1 MTDRFSIIP
10 LAQLTKIIL
19 AQYEQNKEIFGIP
32 KDLFF
37 KPNKTDPY
45 QTKRYGQL
53 LETPFGVAAGPHT
66 QMTQNI
72 VASWLTGARY
82 IELKTIQTLDEL
94 DVSKPC
100 IDMQD
105 EGYNCEWSQELK
117 IHESYGQYLDA
128 WILIHIL
135 KDRLNIGDKNE
146 PGFIFNMSVGYDSE
160 GVLKDNV
167 QWFFQKMTDSS
178 KELKQKIESLQKVYP
193 NIKNLKINACI
204 SNNVTLSTMHGCPSD
219 EIEKIGKFLIEEK
232 GLHTTIKLNPTLLG
246 KEELHGILKNSGF
259 ETNVPDKA
267 FEHDLKYP
275 EAIGIIKNL
284 EKSAKKSN
292 IQFGIKLTN
301 TLESINHKDI
311 FPPKEG
317 MMYMSGK
324 ALHPISI
331 GVAKKLQNEFGGKLD
346 ISFSG
351 GGNYDNISEIIAC
364 GLSPVTICSDIL
376 KPGGYTLLNQYIERL
391 ASRFKETEAN
401 SIEEFIIAKF
411 NQKTIPQAILKNLDQ
426 YYSSVLKS
434 PDYKKT
440 DIREP
445 SIKTDRQL
453 TGFDCIQAPCVN
465 TCPTNQDIPDYM
477 YYTAKGDF
485 QKAFDV
491 IMDKNPFPNV
501 TGMICDHLCQTKC
514 TRINYDKP
522 VLIREI
528 KRFIAENHDNDKPK
542 TKLIIRNKSIVSI
555 IGAGPSGLSCAYFLA
570 KAGFN
575 VEIFENKNKSGGMV
589 AGAIPS
595 FRLTNEAYDIDLERI
610 KDLGIKINFGSAI
623 DKIKFGQLKEKSDF
637 IYIATGARKSKK
649 MGIPKIGSKQVLD
662 PLDFLFDVKSGKK
675 TDIGKKVA
683 IIGGGNTA
691 MDAARTAFR
700 LVGDDGEVTIIY
712 RRTIKEMPADM
723 GEIKAIQEEGMKI
736 MELVYPVAVKT
747 KEGKVIGM
755 DCVKMELGEKDED
768 GRRRPIEIGG
778 SGFFLEFDTI
788 IPAVGQDLDIDFV
801 DTKSLKT
808 KPNSY
813 KTQIPGVYIGGDAM
827 RGASTA
833 INAIG
838 DGRKAAEQMI
848 ARANILSSHNLP
860 ESRIEQNRNWHTQK
874 RSYKTA
880 PVKVQETNLNDRKN
894 FNLVTSPLTKEQ
906 AMAEASRCLLCDEV
920 CNICTTLC
928 PNLSL
933 FGFDIEPV
941 NYLLQSILVK
951 DGKYIIKESGNF
963 EVKQKHQILHIAD
976 WCNECGNCTTF
987 CPTAGSPYKEKPH
1000 LYLNKDAFENDFEGY
1015 FLEEENR
1022 ANKLLFKNE
1031 GQIYSLSLDKGN
1043 YIFETKDVILVLKK
1057 ENLSVTD
1064 IKFKDSNQDFEL
1076 DLEFAAQMSVVL
1088 KGALSFFG
1096 YNSIEL

>member
-10 LAQLTKIIL
+10 IAQLTRIIL
-19 AQYEQNKEIFGIP
+19 AQYDKNKEIFGIP
-32 KDLFF
+32 ENLFL
-37 KPNKTDPY
+37 KPNQSDPFRSI
-45 QTKRYGQL
+45 RYGQL
-53 LETPFGVAAGPHT
+53 LESPFGVAAGPHT
-66 QMTQNI
+66 QMAQNI

-117 IHESYGQYLDA
+117 IHESFDQYLDA

-135 KDRLNIGDKNE
+135 KDKLNIGDKNE
-146 PGFIFNMSVGYDSE
+146 PGFIFNMSVGYDYE

-178 KELKQKIESLQKVYP
+178 IELKLKIESLKEIYP
-193 NIKNLKINACI
+193 NIVNLNINSCI
-204 SNNVTLSTMHGCPSD
+204 SDNVTLSTMHGCPSD

-246 KEELHGILKNSGF
+246 KEELHSILNNSGF
-259 ETNVPDKA
+259 ETNVPDEA

-275 EAIGIIKNL
+275 EAIKIIKNL
-284 EKSAKKSN
+284 ENSAKNAN

-331 GVAKKLQNEFGGKLD
+331 GVAKKLQNEFGGRLD

-351 GGNYDNISEIIAC
+351 GGNYENISDVTAC

-376 KPGGYTLLNQYIERL
+376 KPGGYTLFNQYIEKLTSRL
-391 ASRFKETEAN
+391 KETGAD
-401 SIEEFIIAKF
+401 SIEGLILLSSK
-411 NQKTIPQAILKNLDQ
+411 QKNIHEAILENLDH
-426 YYSSVLKS
+426 YYESVLEN

-440 DIREP
+440 DIQEP
-445 SIKTDRQL
+445 SIKTNREL

-542 TKLIIRNKSIVSI
+542 TKLIIRNKSKVSI

-610 KDLGIKINFGSAI
+610 KDFGVKINFGSAI

-649 MGIPKIGSKQVLD
+649 MGIPGIGSKQVLD

-675 TDIGKKVA
+675 TIVGKKTA

-700 LVGDDGEVTIIY
+700 LVGDDGKVTIIY

-723 GEIKAIQEEGMKI
+723 GEIKAIQEEGMEI

-755 DCVKMELGEKDED
+755 DCVMMELGKKDED
-768 GRRRPIEIGG
+768 GRRRPIEIKD
-778 SGFFLEFDTI
+778 SDFFMEFDTI
-788 IPAVGQDLDIDFV
+788 IPAVGQDLDIDFA
-801 DTKSLKT
+801 DTNLLVT
-808 KPNSY
+808 KPDSY
-813 KTQIPGVYIGGDAM
+813 ETQIPGVYIGGDAM

-874 RSYKTA
+874 RSYKIP
-880 PVKVQETNLNDRKN
+880 PVEVQETNLNDRKN

-906 AMAEASRCLLCDEV
+906 AMTEASRCLLCDEV

-1000 LYLNKDAFENDFEGY
+1000 LYLNKAAFDNDFEGY
-1015 FLEEENR
+1015 YLDKKNG
-1022 ANKLLFKNE
+1022 ANKLLFKIE
-1031 GQIYSLSLDKGN
+1031 RQTYTLQFDKNN
-1043 YIFETKDVILVLKK
+1043 YIFVTKDVILNLGKERLDITGIQLKNNN
-1057 ENLSVTD
+1057 E
-1064 IKFKDSNQDFEL
+1064 FEL
-1076 DLEFAAQMSVVL
+1076 DLEIAARMSIVL
-1088 KGALSFFG
+1088 KGVMAFYG
-1096 YNSIEL
+1096 HK